1 MIGNEKTNGDVS
13 NFILSTEILNHLISF
28 RFLLI
33 VRRIFLSLY
42 DKKVEL
48 ILLYH
53 LKHDTLFPP

>member
-13 NFILSTEILNHLISF
+13 NFILSTEILNHLISC

-42 DKKVEL
+42 DIKVQL
-48 ILLYH
+48 ILLYIS
-53 LKHDTLFPP
+53 